1 MRKRGV
7 RMCAIGTAVM
17 LALHA
22 TGCAGSEETGREARG
37 ENLYGNETA
46 QEAAEADAL
55 QALISQKSVQASVR
69 TSDEDA
75 DKEETVYVV
84 ADAAG
89 ATDRIIVSDW
99 LKNYDGAAE
108 LPDVSGLKNIENV
121 RGREGFT
128 REEENRIVW
137 AAAGS
142 DIYYRG
148 TTEEAL
154 PVSVKVTYYLDG
166 REVSAEEIAGKSGDV
181 RIRFDYE
188 NHVRQTAVINEAE
201 EEICV
206 PFLMMSALILDA
218 EHFSGVTVENGEVT
232 SDADRYTVVGMAM
245 PGLQDA
251 LNITDEQLT
260 DLKMEREDIDIPDYM
275 EIRAQA
281 KAFELGITMTVVTT
295 NALDMLGTDFYESD
309 DLDELASDMDE
320 LSDGSTDLVDG
331 VTELKDGTTEFRDG
345 ATELRDGVTELKDGT
360 TELRDGVGE
369 LRDGTVELRDGVGA
383 LYSGTGALAEGAAS
397 VRDGAGALASGS
409 GALSEGAA
417 TLRDGL
423 GEYVG
428 GVDALAGGIDTVAG
442 AIAQTA
448 EGAAGLQ
455 TALTQMREKAAALTQ
470 GTTAMKDALQKMY
483 DDLNGKIE
491 TIESNT
497 AKDQIIADLNALG
510 GYYDLLVAER
520 ATLEGILNGI
530 QDPSAMTGALDQL
543 VTGATELSVGLN
555 TINTEGMQ
563 QLKGGAAALKENG
576 PKLTEGAAA
585 LADGSA
591 ALYDGASQLHAGTK
605 ELSDGAGA
613 LFKGVSELSGGV
625 NELTD
630 GVRELYDGVV
640 ELDDGVVELNDGVTE
655 LYDGTVELDDG
666 VGELLDG
673 VIELDEEGIQKITKL
688 LGRDLQEFRNR
699 ISAIRDAG
707 NAYESFSGIREDM
720 KGSVRFLIKTDGIAP
735 EEDS

>member
-7 RMCAIGTAVM
+7 RMCAIGTVVM

-22 TGCAGSEETGREARG
+22 TGCAGTEGIGREARG

-55 QALISQKSVQASVR
+55 QELISQKSVQASVR

-108 LPDVSGLKNIENV
+108 LPDVSHLKNIENV
-121 RGREGFT
+121 RGRVGYT
-128 REEENRIVW
+128 REEDNRIVW

-148 TTEEAL
+148 TTEDAL

-281 KAFELGITMTVVTT
+281 KAFELGMTMTVVTT

-309 DLDELASDMDE
+309 NLDVLASDMDE

-345 ATELRDGVTELKDGT
+345 ANELRDGVTELKDGT

-455 TALTQMREKAAALTQ
+455 TALTQMRDQAAALTQ
-470 GTTAMKDALQKMY
+470 GTSAMKDALQQMY
-483 DDLNGKIE
+483 DE
-491 TIESNT
+491 
-497 AKDQIIADLNALG
+497 LNARIEEIGADQKQIDELNNLGLG
-510 GYYDLLVAER
+510 GYYTMLYTQRE
-520 ATLEGILNGI
+520 TLKAILDGM

-543 VTGATELSVGLN
+543 VAGATELSAGLN

-591 ALYDGASQLHAGTK
+591 ALYDGASRLHAGTK

-613 LFKGVSELSGGV
+613 LFEGVSELSGGV

-630 GVRELYDGVV
+630 GVGELYDGVV